1 VEILAVIIMASVTD
15 QTDYVGETDMFEMR
29 LNTSVNETA
38 DYNIPVYG
46 ALQHWL
52 NGVLTNIIVVLGLIG
67 NMLTIVILSQRAM
80 RSSTNHYL
88 TALAVWDSVVLICT
102 FLLIGLIGFEFE
114 AYANH
119 FHSYV
124 VAYIYPV
131 ALIAQ
136 TATIWLTV
144 SFTVER
150 YIAVCHPLKAA
161 SMCTISRAKFVI
173 LGVSVGSTLYNIPR
187 WFDYRP
193 KHKFHPEF
201 NRTILTYE
209 RTAFSQNPMY
219 LTGYFSCL
227 YVPFM
232 FIIPFLVL
240 FILNTFLILAVR
252 QSQRNRE
259 INMNVRQFRENNITI
274 MLVTVVIVF
283 MFCQM
288 PALVY
293 NLAFSIDINM
303 VGASPG
309 YHILSEIRNFM
320 VNLNSAVNFILYCAL
335 GQKFRRIFLHT
346 FCRRCLHENYIP
358 MSGVHHN
365 TTIVSLP
372 SQRPHRYNPHRQ
384 NYVRGNDIK
393 TTVNN
398 HNYVPSNIHKSAS
411 VPEDSTKSC
420 DYHAGNYKNT
430 RTEGRGYPTQNNG
443 NDTWQICHQRAKE
456 ILNHESEQKCDHAT
470 EKLLPE
476 PNQNSYQMNKV
487 QTNSG
492 NRVAV

>member
-1 VEILAVIIMASVTD
+1 MASVTEMSYLSGGNIT
-15 QTDYVGETDMFEMR
+15 TDRTTNVSGVGSYDVDDDV
-29 LNTSVNETA
+29 SGYNEA
-38 DYNIPVYG
+38 AYG
-46 ALQHWL
+46 ALQYWL
-52 NGVLTNIIVVLGLIG
+52 NGVLTNIVVLLGLIG
-67 NMLTIVILSQRAM
+67 NILTIVILSQRAM
-80 RSSTNHYL
+80 RSSTNYYL

-102 FLLIGLIGFEFE
+102 FLLIGLIGVHFET
-114 AYANH
+114 YQNH

-161 SMCTISRAKFVI
+161 RMCTISRAKFVI
-173 LGVSVGSTLYNIPR
+173 IGVSVGSSLYNVPR
-187 WFDYRP
+187 WFDYTP
-193 KHKFHPEF
+193 KRTFHPEF
-201 NRTILTYE
+201 NETILTYE
-209 RTAFSQNPMY
+209 RTEFSQNPLY

-240 FILNTFLILAVR
+240 FILNAFLILAVR
-252 QSQRNRE
+252 RSKRNRE
-259 INMNVRQFRENNITI
+259 INMNVRQSRENNITI

-283 MFCQM
+283 MICQL

-303 VGASPG
+303 VGSDPG

-346 FCRRCLHENYIP
+346 FCRRCLNEAYMP
-358 MSGVHHN
+358 MSGVYHN
-365 TTIVSLP
+365 TTVVSLP
-372 SQRPHRYNPHRQ
+372 SQRAGQRFGGPN
-384 NYVRGNDIK
+384 RGNYGRGKDAGYGMAGGLHQSQSTSTAVHK
-393 TTVNN
+393 TTPV
-398 HNYVPSNIHKSAS
+398 
-411 VPEDSTKSC
+411 E
-420 DYHAGNYKNT
+420 YHAVTYKNSH
-430 RTEGRGYPTQNNG
+430 GDGCAYPTSTTTNG
-443 NDTWQICHQRAKE
+443 ADVWKARHQRASE
-456 ILNHESEQKCDHAT
+456 LLNSDCSERANDYTT

-476 PNQNSYQMNKV
+476 QSGNSYPMYEVDIDNGRNAPV
-487 QTNSG
+487 
-492 NRVAV
+492 

>member
-1 VEILAVIIMASVTD
+1 MAGVTEVSD
-15 QTDYVGETDMFEMR
+15 HMGGVDTMPGR
-29 LNTSVNETA
+29 LNGSVNETHENYH
-38 DYNIPVYG
+38 DPMYEM
-46 ALQHWL
+46 LQYWL
-52 NGVLTNIIVVLGLIG
+52 NGVLTNIVVIMGLIG
-67 NMLTIVILSQRAM
+67 NLLTIVILSQRAM

-88 TALAVWDSVVLICT
+88 TALAFWDSVVLICT
-102 FLLIGLIGFEFE
+102 FLLIGLIGVEFE
-114 AYANH
+114 AYANNVH
-119 FHSYV
+119 PYI

-187 WFDYRP
+187 WFDFRP
-193 KHKFHPEF
+193 KHHFYPEF
-201 NRTILTYE
+201 NRTILRFE
-209 RTAFSQNPMY
+209 RTEFSQNPMY

-240 FILNTFLILAVR
+240 FILNAFLILAVR

-259 INMNVRQFRENNITI
+259 IHMNVRQSRENNITI

-293 NLAFSIDINM
+293 NLAFSIDIKM
-303 VGASPG
+303 VNTSKG

-346 FCRRCLHENYIP
+346 FCRRCLNENYLP

-372 SQRPHRYNPHRQ
+372 SHRPHRYNPHMQ
-384 NYVRGNDIK
+384 SYVRDK
-393 TTVNN
+393 DPKPAVNN
-398 HNYVPSNIHKSAS
+398 HTYVSANLHKSPPGMDNSA
-411 VPEDSTKSC
+411 TYQKS
-420 DYHAGNYKNT
+420 H
-430 RTEGRGYPTQNNG
+430 TEGRSYTAQNNG
-443 NDTWQICHQRAKE
+443 QGRHQRAKE
-456 ILNHESEQKCDHAT
+456 TLNHDSEQKSDYAT
-470 EKLLPE
+470 EKLLPDQSE
-476 PNQNSYQMNKV
+476 SSYQMYKV
-487 QTNSG
+487 QSTNG
-492 NRVAV
+492 ARVDV